1 MSRSGAEL
9 FIEALESYGVSYLFG
24 NPGTTEVPVM
34 DALGNSTI
42 EYILGLQE
50 DIAVGMAAGYA
61 CTRRQRGEDRPVGV
75 VNLHVAPGMA
85 HGLGNLYAASVSG
98 APLVVTAGAHG
109 TDHQHE
115 EPILHGNL
123 VEMTQQYT
131 KWSAE
136 VKHVDALP
144 TMLRRAFKVA
154 LSPPMGP
161 VFLALP
167 IDVMTATTNK
177 EVETLGPIPSV
188 GRGNSHEIA
197 RAVDT
202 LVEADAPVLIVG
214 DQIARSGQQAV
225 ETVVSLAETSGARVH
240 SEILSTEV
248 NFPMDHPQWVSHMPE
263 SFDEA
268 RHLHETDM
276 VMLIGCSTHTPTLA
290 HDEPLVPAD
299 TTTIQIGENPW
310 EIGKNSS
317 SDISIVGDIDSVV
330 DDVVRGVNGRVSEE
344 TLEKR
349 LTAIEDARSWVN
361 QNLKQQSA
369 SESEKITKP
378 ELIGAIRDEIPDA
391 YIVDESVTTRYAL
404 FSEWPLEPGQLF
416 GNKSGGLGYG
426 LSAAIGAGLAEDE
439 RPVIGLMGD
448 GSYLYYP
455 HAIYS
460 AIRHDIDVTIVV
472 SDNRSY
478 RILKDNTLKI
488 LGGTDE
494 DHEFIGMDF
503 DPAVDLAAN
512 AGSQGAES
520 ENIID
525 RERLKEALR
534 EARVSDGT
542 TVLDVLVTD

>member
-1 MSRSGAEL
+1 MTRSGAEL
-9 FIEALESYGVSYLFG
+9 FVEALETYGVSYLFG

-34 DALGNSTI
+34 NALGDSTI
-42 EYILGLQE
+42 EYVLGLQE
-50 DIAVGMAAGYA
+50 DISVGMAAGYA
-61 CTRRQRGEDRPVGV
+61 CTRRQRGEDLPVGV

-98 APLVVTAGAHG
+98 APMVVTAGAHG

-131 KWSAE
+131 KWSEE

-167 IDVMTATTNK
+167 IDVMTATTDK
-177 EVETLGPIPSV
+177 EIEPLGSVPSI
-188 GRGNSHEIA
+188 GRGNPHEIA
-197 RAVDT
+197 RAVDA
-202 LVEADAPVLIVG
+202 LVEADEPVLIVG
-214 DQIARSGQQAV
+214 DQIARRGQQAV
-225 ETVVSLAETSGARVH
+225 ETIVSLAEIAGTRVH

-263 SFDEA
+263 SFEEA
-268 RHLHETDM
+268 RHLHETDT
-276 VMLIGCSTHTPTLA
+276 VILIGCSTHTPTLA
-290 HDEPLVPAD
+290 HDEPLVPVDA
-299 TTTIQIGENPW
+299 TTIQVGEDPW
-310 EIGKNSS
+310 EIGKNGS
-317 SDISIVGDIDSVV
+317 SDVSIVGDILPVV
-330 DDVVRGVNGRVSEE
+330 DDIVRGVNGRVTEE
-344 TLEKR
+344 VLEHR
-349 LTAIEDARSWVN
+349 LAAIEDIRSWVN
-361 QNLKQQSA
+361 NNLQQQTLSDT
-369 SESEKITKP
+369 EEITKP
-378 ELIGAIRDEIPDA
+378 ELVNAIREEVPDA

-404 FSEWPLEPGQLF
+404 LSEWPLQPGQLF

-426 LSAAIGAGLAEDE
+426 LSAAIGAALAENE
-439 RPVIGLMGD
+439 QPVIGLLGD

-460 AIRHDIDVTIVV
+460 AIRHNIDLTIVV
-472 SDNRSY
+472 SDNRNY

-503 DPAVDLAAN
+503 DPAVDIATNAA
-512 AGSQGAES
+512 SQGAKSKQITELDQFRS
-520 ENIID
+520 SLQDAIGSN
-525 RERLKEALR
+525 EA
-534 EARVSDGT
+534 
-542 TVLDVLVTD
+542 TVLDVHVTD